1 MFALYVERGKTEM
14 AAWCLA
20 ERSRRGMM
28 QPVRMLNVIIHYFSW
43 MERKIRDIIYTDIMK
58 LDTAKLTLG
67 GQSMME

>member
-1 MFALYVERGKTEM
+1 
-14 AAWCLA
+14 
-20 ERSRRGMM
+20 M